1 MPSHLNS
8 SGLASH
14 GRYTWTKSFC
24 PLSMT
29 PDAPNSWSQLRLEWL
44 WVYDGMVP
52 VTGVWSDEIVVPA
65 SVFFVIEG
73 EGRIQADGR
82 KSVVRVGDAFL
93 AAAGVRRQWFAH
105 GTRLLSVGF
114 RASWPSGMNLNAKGL
129 NCVVHGAEMKRLTMA
144 TRRLFRTIHGRKTM
158 VGFRDAVKAA
168 PVSFADWA
176 RQDAAFRA
184 WFADYVAALSSRGV
198 FASEVARSTDER
210 VLELMRRL
218 DRWPLDEVLDGPQW
232 VEGLPF
238 GVRRAEQLIGAQ
250 LGITPHQHLTRRR
263 LEHARSMLA
272 NSATSIKVIAHRI
285 GLRHAS
291 HFTKWF
297 RRYAG
302 VSPSVYRRL
311 PSNEEV

>member
-1 MPSHLNS
+1 MI
-8 SGLASH
+8 
-14 GRYTWTKSFC
+14 
-24 PLSMT
+24 

-73 EGRIQADGR
+73 EGRIRADGR

-114 RASWPSGMNLNAKGL
+114 RASWPSGMNLSATGL
-129 NCVVHGAEMKRLTMA
+129 NCVVSGADMKSLVTA
-144 TRRLFRTIHGRKTM
+144 TRRLFRTVHGRNAM

-168 PVSFADWA
+168 PISFAEWA

-184 WFADYVAALSSRGV
+184 WFAEYVAALSSRGV

-218 DRWPLDEVLDGPQW
+218 DRWPLDEVLDGPRW

-238 GVRRAEQLIGAQ
+238 GVRRAEQLIGRQ
-250 LGITPHQHLTRRR
+250 LGITPHQHLMRRR
-263 LEHARSMLA
+263 LDLARSMLT
-272 NSATSIKVIAHRI
+272 NTTTSVKAIAHRI

-297 RRYAG
+297 RRHVG
-302 VSPSVYRRL
+302 VTPMSYRL
-311 PSNEEV
+311 QPLGDGV

>member
-1 MPSHLNS
+1 
-8 SGLASH
+8 
-14 GRYTWTKSFC
+14 
-24 PLSMT
+24 MT

-65 SVFFVIEG
+65 SVFFVVEG

-114 RASWPSGMNLNAKGL
+114 RASWPSGMNLSAKGL
-129 NCVVHGAEMKRLTMA
+129 NCVVSGADMKSLAKA

-168 PVSFADWA
+168 PVSFAEWA

-184 WFADYVAALSSRGV
+184 WFAEYVATLSSRGV
-198 FASEVARSTDER
+198 FASEVARTTDER

-218 DRWPLDEVLDGPQW
+218 DHWPLDEVLDGSRW

-238 GVRRAEQLIGAQ
+238 GVRRAEQLIGKQ
-250 LGITPHQHLTRRR
+250 LGITPHQHLMRRR
-263 LEHARSMLA
+263 LDLARSMLT
-272 NSATSIKVIAHRI
+272 NSTNSIKVIAHRI

-297 RRYAG
+297 RRHVG
-302 VSPSVYRRL
+302 VTPLSYRL
-311 PSNEEV
+311 QPLGDGV